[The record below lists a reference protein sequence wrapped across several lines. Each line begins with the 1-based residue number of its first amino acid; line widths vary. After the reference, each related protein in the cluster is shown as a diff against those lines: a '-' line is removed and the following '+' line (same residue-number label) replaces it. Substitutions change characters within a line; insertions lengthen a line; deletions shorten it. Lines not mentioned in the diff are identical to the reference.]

1 MKKAHLPGNHIPN
14 LTQGQVGCYVQDF
27 SSCRVALGDRVF
39 ADNGNHSDD
48 ETEPVMMET
57 KPVMLQ

>member
-27 SSCRVALGDRVF
+27 KLSVVALGGTGLV
-39 ADNGNHSDD
+39 DNGNHSDD